1 MSVLAKPQS
10 PLIKKAARVA
20 AMNHAIGT
28 ASVLLLNIKPLYHK
42 TERFHRR
49 MNGKE
54 GLESLFA
61 ANRVYEEIEEMWS
74 KNAA

>member
-10 PLIKKAARVA
+10 PLIKNAARVA
-20 AMNHAIGT
+20 AMNHAIRT

-61 ANRVYEEIEEMWS
+61 ANRVYEIEEMWS
-74 KNAA
+74 KKAD

>member
-1 MSVLAKPQS
+1 
-10 PLIKKAARVA
+10 
-20 AMNHAIGT
+20 MNHAIGT

-61 ANRVYEEIEEMWS
+61 ANRVYEIEEMWS
-74 KNAA
+74 KKAD